1 MKGDKP
7 NILYISYD
15 FPPILSPE
23 SIQAGRTA
31 KYLFLRG
38 WGLYVLASEERP
50 VFEKIDPELMKFVP
64 KGLEI
69 VRSLPYRSQLLAKMV
84 QVHHALLKVPDR
96 KRGWVKR
103 ALPLGL
109 NLFSKK
115 RPVLL
120 YSHANPLTCH
130 LLGLKLKQMTGLP
143 WVAHFSDPWIDN
155 PYFNY
160 RDPIRKRLNERLEQ
174 LVFHHADACIFTTEE
189 TQKIYIGKYPG
200 KKYDVIPHSF
210 DPDTFQFSL
219 RPDPQQVLQ
228 FVHTGSVYGL
238 RTPAP
243 LFQGIREFIKEN
255 PRARSLLE
263 FLFVGKFDR
272 KFRPLVEEFGLNDV
286 VKIEKGVSYLESLYL
301 LKKANVLLLLE
312 APDEVASVFL
322 PSKLVDYIG
331 VGKPILAI
339 TPGQGPTARIIRKA
353 GFFSAD
359 PLRPHEIVEVLEK
372 IWQGF
377 QSGKI
382 KGIPSEVQTEFTG
395 EVVVQR
401 LEKIFF
407 ELISS

>member
-1 MKGDKP
+1 MKGDMP
-7 NILYISYD
+7 DILYISYD

-23 SIQAGRTA
+23 SIQSGRTA

-38 WGLYVLASEERP
+38 WGLYVLASEEKP

-69 VRSLPYRSQLLAKMV
+69 VRSSPSRFHLMTKMF
-84 QVHHALLKVPDR
+84 QVCHALLGDPDR
-96 KRGWVKR
+96 KRGWVR
-103 ALPLGL
+103 RTLPLAL
-109 NLFSKK
+109 SIISKK
-115 RPVLL
+115 KPNLI

-174 LVFHHADACIFTTEE
+174 LVFDHADACIFTTEE
-189 TQKIYIGKYPG
+189 TEKIYIGKYPG
-200 KKYDVIPHSF
+200 KKYHVVPHSF

-219 RPDPQQVLQ
+219 RRDPQQVLQ

-243 LFQGIREFIKEN
+243 LFQGIREFIETN
-255 PRARSLLE
+255 PGARSLLE
-263 FLFVGKFDR
+263 FLFVGKFDS
-272 KFRPLVEEFGLNDV
+272 KFRPLVEEFGLKDV
-286 VKIEKGVSYLESLYL
+286 VKIEKGVSYLESLCL

-339 TPGQGPTARIIRKA
+339 TPGQGPSAKIIRKA
-353 GFFSAD
+353 GLFSAD
-359 PLRPHEIVEVLEK
+359 PLRPHEIGLVLEE
-372 IWQGF
+372 IWEKFLRGEL
-377 QSGKI
+377 
-382 KGIPSEVQTEFTG
+382 KGVASEIQADYKG
-395 EVVVQR
+395 ELVIGR
-401 LEKIFF
+401 LENILK
-407 ELISS
+407 ELLSP